1 MSRVA
6 VGAVAKRVTSPLS
19 LFTHPLASTIV
30 VGALSI
36 VELVAGLVLERF
48 SREAESST
56 QSTCTALLL
65 RTCLGLGGKP
75 PRPVMINSFSPAAEQ
90 PVAKELEASTN
101 SAGNSTNP

>member
-1 MSRVA
+1 MQPPRNVD
-6 VGAVAKRVTSPLS
+6 VGGRGSSYEGYLAIVTLQPSI
-19 LFTHPLASTIV
+19 ASTIV

-65 RTCLGLGGKP
+65 RTCWGW
-75 PRPVMINSFSPAAEQ
+75 
-90 PVAKELEASTN
+90 VASHRVQ
-101 SAGNSTNP
+101 